1 MIITPEQF
9 PEERRN
15 DPKRRAEAAV
25 FDVLAQSQRAGHAL
39 YEWSAPGRCHQTDFA
54 CWLEG
59 VGRFAIEVKGGTYTL
74 RRDSDQ
80 WFRHTPDGGLQA
92 RPSPLRQAAD
102 AALDLYDEIQE
113 RTGYKLFVIPVVVFV
128 DMAPDQEID
137 RYAGCTNVQVI
148 WGAENLIADLEAIAN
163 RVGVNHP
170 PKASHVA
177 KEVRA
182 VTVGSAQA
190 TRNGRPRSEGDAPPP
205 VEQSEVEQ
213 LELSGVGAMIIHHVE
228 QFIVHHVE
236 KVIVQQ
242 APDTLPDCG
251 F

>member
-1 MIITPEQF
+1 MITTPEQF
-9 PEERRN
+9 PQERRN
-15 DPKRRAEAAV
+15 DPKRRAEAIV
-25 FDVLAQSQRAGHAL
+25 FDTLAQSQRPGHAL

-54 CWLEG
+54 VWLEG

-80 WFRHTPDGGLQA
+80 WFLHTPDGGLQT

-102 AALDLYDEIQE
+102 AALDLYNEIEEQT
-113 RTGYKLFVIPVVVFV
+113 RYKLFVIPVVVFP
-128 DMAPDQEID
+128 DMAPDPVID

-148 WGAENLIADLEAIAN
+148 WGTENLIADLAAIAN

-170 PKASHVA
+170 PKGSHIA
-177 KEVRA
+177 NEVRA
-182 VTVGSAQA
+182 VTVGSDAA
-190 TRNGRPRSEGDAPPP
+190 HGAPSGETRSKADTAPP
-205 VEQSEVEQ
+205 VEQ
-213 LELSGVGAMIIHHVE
+213 LELSGVGAITIHHVE
-228 QFIVHHVE
+228 HFTVQRVE